1 MHGRSRINLK
11 IKLKLAQLL
20 HLRVAFRTLPLFY
33 LRAQN
38 LRACARKNYATVETN
53 PY

>member
-1 MHGRSRINLK
+1 MGRSRINVK
-11 IKLKLAQLL
+11 VETRSTFT
-20 HLRVAFRTLPLFY
+20 LRVAFHTLPLFY

-38 LRACARKNYATVETN
+38 LRAYARKNYATVETS